1 MASTTTSSTSPP
13 LLLVKRSRSV
23 ETREAS
29 SRSEPR
35 VASPMTLGDDSDN
48 EADSAAA
55 VSIISNLSDLTP
67 DLWAKVLGYARY
79 EDCLRAFTICK
90 GFLRDVIPRVKEIAV
105 FDGRALLVRPARHF
119 TGVKSVVIAC
129 LFADPAGAPPPP
141 ERPAGS
147 GYDISTA
154 EDMSAMTGNDFYAH
168 ELHGKVERPLEVD
181 LAVVSAAVPFLSAFS
196 SLERVDLLR
205 YVLATFSGKPHAI
218 AMRYYSGD
226 HFETWSKENDV
237 KMKSLMMSFCGGYAS
252 GLLSSNVI
260 VESESLYG
268 WSATNRQW
276 ECYWCFS
283 SHCVSWDGWQTQG
296 EPRQCMCSCICTVF
310 PLKMITSIFY
320 MEECGCLP
328 LVEGMKCVLRR
339 EGGRECLLSPEY
351 ILGQVNEL
359 LGADLDCKEFGFFY
373 AKAGLPRPVI
383 TDLDIARY
391 HPERPDPW
399 ATQFSDQVESEAIH
413 MRERRLT
420 RNGVASFL
428 GGYDD
433 HQQRES

>member
-1 MASTTTSSTSPP
+1 MASTTTGSTSPP
-13 LLLVKRSRSV
+13 LLLVKSSRSM

-55 VSIISNLSDLTP
+55 VSISNLSDLTP

-79 EDCLRAFTICK
+79 EDCLRAFTIRK

-147 GYDISTA
+147 GYDISTDV
-154 EDMSAMTGNDFYAH
+154 DMSVMTGHEFYWARP
-168 ELHGKVERPLEVD
+168 HGTVERPLEVD

-205 YVLATFSGKPHAI
+205 YVLATCTYSGKPHVI
-218 AMRYYSGD
+218 AMRYYSGRV
-226 HFETWSKENDV
+226 ETWSKENDV

-260 VESESLYG
+260 VESNSLYG
-268 WSATNRQW
+268 WPVKSRQW
-276 ECYWCFS
+276 NVFGCFN
-283 SHCVSWDGWQTQG
+283 SHCVSWDGWSTPG
-296 EPRQCMCSCICTVF
+296 EPRQCMCAYICTVF
-310 PLKMITSIFY
+310 PPKMVASNFHA
-320 MEECGCLP
+320 EECGCLP
-328 LVEGMKCVLRR
+328 LVEGMKCVLHR
-339 EGGRECLLSPEY
+339 EGGREFLLSPEY
-351 ILGQVNEL
+351 ILNQVNQP
-359 LGADLDCKEFGFFY
+359 GVAGPDCKEFGSSFY

-383 TDLDIARY
+383 PDLDIARY
-391 HPERPDPW
+391 LRRIQHSR
-399 ATQFSDQVESEAIH
+399 QSEACYIEH
-413 MRERRLT
+413 CRLT